1 MARKQV
7 VSITIQQCAQ
17 VQRAAQADQSPKCQ
31 LIWRY
36 LLNFCC
42 QRWKRQQ
49 ARCWQTWN
57 QKHSFESKRMES
69 WLEILYIWVFVTPI
83 AGSWQV
89 VSKIQKHSVDY
100 FQPAY
105 FCSQK
110 RTSLTINSN
119 HVQNRC
125 QQINSGFW
133 FGVFFGL
140 GFEILVGV
148 LVFFQLLGFFV
159 CLIIDI
165 RIPASTVW
173 AGLFKV
179 IFIPFYNF

>member
-140 GFEILVGV
+140 GFFFPPCHTVHPHPKVYGYKQRIKWMLKGKMQGLIYNAIRTVGK
-148 LVFFQLLGFFV
+148 G
-159 CLIIDI
+159 
-165 RIPASTVW
+165 
-173 AGLFKV
+173 G
-179 IFIPFYNF
+179 